1 VKLPKTL
8 QKLLSDLKPQPYRG
22 TDVVPD
28 FGVFID
34 THRDQPH
41 IGTFHEDIHRGS
53 CRPVM
58 VHLQVEDAEVDP
70 VKLYLVEPTTGKAL
84 PIHEKHMFVT
94 PEFWAEFL
102 MTFIMEHGQ
111 PPLDSEGVMI
121 TSHLRDPRAKVYK
134 LKSFRQML
142 EWRHEAERSGT
153 YTPKVS

>member
-1 VKLPKTL
+1 MRLPLTL
-8 QKLLSDLKPQPYRG
+8 QKLLSDLKQTPFKGQE
-22 TDVVPD
+22 VVPD

-58 VHLQVEDAEVDP
+58 VHLYVEDATANP
-70 VKLYLVEPTTGKAL
+70 AKLFLVEAASGKTLAV
-84 PIHEKHMFVT
+84 HDKHMYVT
-94 PEFWAEFL
+94 PDFWAEFL

-111 PPLDSEGVMI
+111 PPVDTEGVMV

-153 YTPKVS
+153 YKPNPS